1 MRHIRQTRF
10 IASNFQEA
18 NNKKY
23 NNIVPPTACEHS
35 EHCAHKINDS
45 TRKPI
50 SFQ

>member
-23 NNIVPPTACEHS
+23 NNIVPPAACEQCALNS
-35 EHCAHKINDS
+35 EHCEHCEHIK
-45 TRKPI
+45 
-50 SFQ
+50 